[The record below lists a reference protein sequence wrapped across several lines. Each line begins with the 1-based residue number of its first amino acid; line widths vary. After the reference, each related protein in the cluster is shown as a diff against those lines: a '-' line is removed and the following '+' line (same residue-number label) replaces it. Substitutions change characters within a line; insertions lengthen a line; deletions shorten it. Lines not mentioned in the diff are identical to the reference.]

1 MNSAAPK
8 SSIPDSPAASRVGE
22 MMQGAKDTLP
32 LLIGAVPFGIIFGA
46 LAISSGLSPLASL
59 GMSLFVFAGSAQ
71 FVAVG
76 LITQETGVALI
87 ILTTFVVN
95 LRHALYSAS
104 LAPYVRQLSQRW
116 LLPLAFWLTDE
127 TYAVVI
133 NRYRKEGV
141 APFRHWY
148 FLGSALAM
156 YINWQICTVL
166 GIIAGQQ
173 LQGMAEWGLEFA
185 MVVSFIGIVVP
196 MLISRPMLVCA
207 LVAGFTACMLR
218 DLPNQ
223 LGLIL
228 AAMAGVIVGYLMVR
242 QAVRVSTAVEGE
254 KDL

>member
-1 MNSAAPK
+1 
-8 SSIPDSPAASRVGE
+8 
-22 MMQGAKDTLP
+22 
-32 LLIGAVPFGIIFGA
+32 
-46 LAISSGLSPLASL
+46 
-59 GMSLFVFAGSAQ
+59 
-71 FVAVG
+71 
-76 LITQETGVALI
+76 
-87 ILTTFVVN
+87 
-95 LRHALYSAS
+95 
-104 LAPYVRQLSQRW
+104 
-116 LLPLAFWLTDE
+116 
-127 TYAVVI
+127 
-133 NRYRKEGV
+133 
-141 APFRHWY
+141 
-148 FLGSALAM
+148 M

-196 MLISRPMLVCA
+196 MLNSRPMLVCA
-207 LVAGFTACMLR
+207 LVAGITASVLR